1 MQQSG
6 EIITGIAEAS
16 NYQATAIAQIDQ
28 AIEQVSQV
36 VQTNSATSE
45 ECAAASIELSNQAAR
60 MRELLAVYKL
70 SEQNTYVQD
79 YEQRTGDEQGDF
91 ASKEDANEQIISLG
105 EGFGKY

>member
-1 MQQSG
+1 
-6 EIITGIAEAS
+6 
-16 NYQATAIAQIDQ
+16 
-28 AIEQVSQV
+28 
-36 VQTNSATSE
+36 
-45 ECAAASIELSNQAAR
+45 